1 MASPEFSI
9 LHGKYYIFWHKHIS
23 DRRPYDQCKAR
34 PKDSPGIMRNSD
46 VIMLREPK
54 FVRSVEDFIKEI
66 SILRESWFPDD
77 PLLPWCRGQERAEW
91 DLVPKL

>member
-1 MASPEFSI
+1 
-9 LHGKYYIFWHKHIS
+9 
-23 DRRPYDQCKAR
+23 
-34 PKDSPGIMRNSD
+34 
-46 VIMLREPK
+46 MLREPK